1 MIPKKIHYCWFG
13 KTELPANIREY
24 INSWKKYLCEYEFI
38 QWNETNFDIN
48 INPYVKEAYEAKKWA
63 FVSDY
68 VRLYVLYNEGGI
80 YLDSDIEVLRNF
92 DNLLENYAFGGFES
106 KGVIATCILGTEK
119 KNPIFKN
126 FIDYYVDRH
135 FKKENGVY
143 DMTPNTVP
151 ISKICREYGMIE
163 KNIRQKL
170 NYITIYPE
178 DYFCPKSIIDGKIRL
193 TENSYTIHHFDGSWQ
208 SEKSKFIKWLKYKI
222 FSIIGNKYYPMIRK
236 YYRYIKNK

>member
-1 MIPKKIHYCWFG
+1 
-13 KTELPANIREY
+13 
-24 INSWKKYLCEYEFI
+24 
-38 QWNETNFDIN
+38 
-48 INPYVKEAYEAKKWA
+48 
-63 FVSDY
+63 
-68 VRLYVLYNEGGI
+68 
-80 YLDSDIEVLRNF
+80 
-92 DNLLENYAFGGFES
+92 
-106 KGVIATCILGTEK
+106 
-119 KNPIFKN
+119 
-126 FIDYYVDRH
+126 
-135 FKKENGVY
+135 
-143 DMTPNTVP
+143 MTPNTVP